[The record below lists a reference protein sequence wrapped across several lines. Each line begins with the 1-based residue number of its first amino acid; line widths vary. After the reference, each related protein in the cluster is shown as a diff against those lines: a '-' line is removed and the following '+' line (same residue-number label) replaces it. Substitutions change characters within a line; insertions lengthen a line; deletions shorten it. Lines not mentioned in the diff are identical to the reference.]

1 MTTMP
6 DTLERETFAPPAQA
20 EAPAPATGAGNPVW
34 PRRLW
39 RALWPPLSAVTLG
52 LGLWQLVALSGWR
65 PSYLLPGP
73 LPVLRRVLEEA
84 RSGTLFTAAGV
95 MLQRAAIGYA
105 LALLIGTGIG
115 LLIARGRMLR
125 AATASLILGLQ
136 SMPSVAWF
144 PLAILLFQLSER
156 AIVFVVVLGAAPS
169 IANGLLAAFDHVPPA
184 LLRAARVLGARGPRL
199 YWHVL
204 LPAAL
209 PDFVSGMKQ
218 AWAFAWRSLLA
229 GELLVIVA
237 HRPSIGAQLQFARD
251 FSDAEGLLAW
261 MLVIL
266 IIGIVVEALIFTPIM
281 RRIRAHRGLI
291 DAGAR

>member
-1 MTTMP
+1 MILP
-6 DTLERETFAPPAQA
+6 ETLERETFITEPHDD
-20 EAPAPATGAGNPVW
+20 ECAPAPRLPSQA
-34 PRRLW
+34 RRLW
-39 RALWPPLSAVTLG
+39 RALWPPLSAVVLG
-52 LGLWQLVALSGWR
+52 LILWQLVVLSGWR

-73 LPVLRRVLEEA
+73 LPVLHRLLTEA
-84 RSGTLFTAAGV
+84 RTGTLITAIGIT
-95 MLQRAAIGYA
+95 MQRALIGYA

-115 LLIARGRMLR
+115 LLIARVRVLR

-169 IANGLLAAFDHVPPA
+169 IASGLLAAIDHVPPS
-184 LLRAARVLGARGPRL
+184 LIRAARVLGARGPWL
-199 YWHVL
+199 YWYVL

-266 IIGIVVEALIFTPIM
+266 IIGVAVEALLFAPIM

-291 DAGAR
+291 ETSAQ